1 MNRFMKYAAAAL
13 AAATA
18 VSTLGGCE
26 QLEQKTPEDTVAV
39 TFGDT
44 NIMLDEVTYMIRSM
58 EYTYESYFGSNI
70 CSNDMGDGSGMT
82 VGDYIKQMS
91 LSQLRQTLVLNE
103 YAEQNGIELSDA
115 QKAKV
120 DDAIEKLKE
129 EGEDYLNA
137 VGATDELIEKTY
149 TENAIANL
157 VYMDLVADVDTTVG
171 DDEFLRKKIAYVK
184 LTPSELTETT
194 AAEEGTTVT
203 ETESGSEEEASS
215 EAGSSEETS
224 EAGSEEASSENAS
237 DEAASSEV
245 ASDEADSTEEA
256 STEKETETST
266 EVATETETETESAS
280 DTEVVTEVATE
291 AESESESNTESD
303 TESDTEVSNGSE
315 ESTEAET
322 LSEEEQERQDA
333 MNDAAD
339 KILKEFEDGSDAA
352 DFISDYQNDSHFT
365 ATNSE
370 ISISEEGTA
379 VYNAAAWALST
390 DECTIYNSDDGSIYI
405 IRCLD
410 DNDEEA
416 RQSAIDSEI
425 ESRKTALF
433 EEKYSEIQ
441 DASSKFKVDQDVIDT
456 IRFTTPVYVA
466 PTEEDT
472 TEETTENASEE
483 ASSEDASSEEASS
496 ESESES
502 SSEEVT
508 EESAEKNTESESES
522 EKESTSEAETK

>member
-1 MNRFMKYAAAAL
+1 MNRIMKYAAAAL
-13 AAATA
+13 VAATA

-26 QLEQKTPEDTVAV
+26 QLEKKAPEDTVAV
-39 TFGDT
+39 SFGDT

-70 CSNDMGDGSGMT
+70 CGNDMGDGSGMT

-103 YAEQNGIELSDA
+103 YAKKNGIELSDD

-120 DDAIEKLKE
+120 DEAIEKLQTE
-129 EGEDYLNA
+129 SEDYLDA

-194 AAEEGTTVT
+194 AADEATTEVSSDEDSSEEASSIENTEAESESASKDVTTST
-203 ETESGSEEEASS
+203 EEASS
-215 EAGSSEETS
+215 EKAST
-224 EAGSEEASSENAS
+224 EAVSTEEASSENVS
-237 DEAASSEV
+237 KLSS
-245 ASDEADSTEEA
+245 EA
-256 STEKETETST
+256 STEDST
-266 EVATETETETESAS
+266 EV
-280 DTEVVTEVATE
+280 
-291 AESESESNTESD
+291 
-303 TESDTEVSNGSE
+303 
-315 ESTEAET
+315 ET

-339 KILKEFEDGSDAA
+339 KILKEFEEGNDAA

-370 ISISEEGTA
+370 ISISEDGTA

-390 DECTIYNSDDGSIYI
+390 DECTVYKSDDGSIYI

-433 EEKYSEIQ
+433 SEKYAEIQ
-441 DASSKFKVDQDVIDT
+441 EESSKFKVDEDVSDT

-466 PTEEDT
+466 PSE
-472 TEETTENASEE
+472 EETSESETNGEETSESETNGEETSESETGGEKTSENETSEEESVKAENSSESDESEEAVSE
-483 ASSEDASSEEASS
+483 ASSE
-496 ESESES
+496 
-502 SSEEVT
+502 
-508 EESAEKNTESESES
+508 EESK
-522 EKESTSEAETK
+522 

>member
-1 MNRFMKYAAAAL
+1 MNRIMKYAAAAL
-13 AAATA
+13 VAATA

-26 QLEQKTPEDTVAV
+26 QLEKKAPEDTVAV
-39 TFGDT
+39 SFGDT

-70 CSNDMGDGSGMT
+70 CGNDMGDGSGMT

-103 YAEQNGIELSDA
+103 YAKKNGIELSDD

-120 DDAIEKLKE
+120 DEAIEKLQTE
-129 EGEDYLNA
+129 SEDYLEA

-194 AAEEGTTVT
+194 AADEATTEVSSDEDSSEEASSIENTEAESESASKDVTTST
-203 ETESGSEEEASS
+203 EEASS
-215 EAGSSEETS
+215 EKAST
-224 EAGSEEASSENAS
+224 EAVSTEEASSENVS
-237 DEAASSEV
+237 ELSS
-245 ASDEADSTEEA
+245 EA
-256 STEKETETST
+256 STEDST
-266 EVATETETETESAS
+266 EV
-280 DTEVVTEVATE
+280 
-291 AESESESNTESD
+291 
-303 TESDTEVSNGSE
+303 
-315 ESTEAET
+315 ET

-339 KILKEFEDGSDAA
+339 KILKEFEEGNDAA

-370 ISISEEGTA
+370 ISISEDGTA
-379 VYNAAAWALST
+379 VYNAAAWALAT
-390 DECTIYNSDDGSIYI
+390 DECTVYRSDDGSIYI

-433 EEKYSEIQ
+433 SEKYAEIQ
-441 DASSKFKVDQDVIDT
+441 DDSSKFKVDEDVIDT

-466 PTEEDT
+466 PSE
-472 TEETTENASEE
+472 EETSESETGEEESTKEEKSSESDESEEAVSE
-483 ASSEDASSEEASS
+483 ASSE
-496 ESESES
+496 
-502 SSEEVT
+502 
-508 EESAEKNTESESES
+508 EESK
-522 EKESTSEAETK
+522 

>member
-1 MNRFMKYAAAAL
+1 MNRIMKYAAAAL

-26 QLEQKTPEDTVAV
+26 QLENKAPEDTVAV
-39 TFGDT
+39 SFGDT

-103 YAEQNGIELSDA
+103 YAKKNGIELSDD

-120 DDAIEKLKE
+120 DEAIEKLQTE
-129 EGEDYLNA
+129 SEDYLDA

-194 AAEEGTTVT
+194 AADEATTEV
-203 ETESGSEEEASS
+203 SS
-215 EAGSSEETS
+215 DEDS
-224 EAGSEEASSENAS
+224 SEEASSIEN
-237 DEAASSEV
+237 
-245 ASDEADSTEEA
+245 
-256 STEKETETST
+256 
-266 EVATETETETESAS
+266 
-280 DTEVVTEVATE
+280 TE
-291 AESESESNTESD
+291 AESESVSKDVTTSTEEAS
-303 TESDTEVSNGSE
+303 SE
-315 ESTEAET
+315 KASTEAVSTGEASSENVSKLSSEASTEDSTEVET

-339 KILKEFEDGSDAA
+339 KILKEFEEGNDAA

-370 ISISEEGTA
+370 ISISEDGTA
-379 VYNAAAWALST
+379 VYNAAAWALAT
-390 DECTIYNSDDGSIYI
+390 DECTVYRSDDGSIYI

-433 EEKYSEIQ
+433 SEKYAEIQ
-441 DASSKFKVDQDVIDT
+441 DDSSKFKVDEDVIDT

-466 PTEEDT
+466 PSE
-472 TEETTENASEE
+472 EETSESETSGEETSESETGEKESTKEEKSSESDESEEAVSE
-483 ASSEDASSEEASS
+483 ASSE
-496 ESESES
+496 
-502 SSEEVT
+502 
-508 EESAEKNTESESES
+508 EESK
-522 EKESTSEAETK
+522 

>member
-1 MNRFMKYAAAAL
+1 MNRIMKYAAAAL

-26 QLEQKTPEDTVAV
+26 QLEKKAPEDTVAV
-39 TFGDT
+39 SFGDT

-103 YAEQNGIELSDA
+103 YAKKNGIELSDD

-120 DDAIEKLKE
+120 DEAIEKLQTE
-129 EGEDYLNA
+129 AEDYLDA

-194 AAEEGTTVT
+194 AAAEATTEASSDEGSSEEASSVENT
-203 ETESGSEEEASS
+203 EIESISKDDETSTEEASS
-215 EAGSSEETS
+215 EKAST
-224 EAGSEEASSENAS
+224 EAVSTEAVSTEEASSEKAS
-237 DEAASSEV
+237 ELSSE
-245 ASDEADSTEEA
+245 SSTEDSTE
-256 STEKETETST
+256 S
-266 EVATETETETESAS
+266 
-280 DTEVVTEVATE
+280 
-291 AESESESNTESD
+291 
-303 TESDTEVSNGSE
+303 
-315 ESTEAET
+315 ET

-339 KILKEFEDGSDAA
+339 KILKEFEEGNDAA

-370 ISISEEGTA
+370 ISISEDGTA
-379 VYNAAAWALST
+379 VYNAAAWALAT
-390 DECTIYNSDDGSIYI
+390 DECTVYKSDDGSIYI
-405 IRCLD
+405 IRCID

-433 EEKYSEIQ
+433 SEKYAEIQ
-441 DASSKFKVDQDVIDT
+441 DESSKFKVDEDVIDT

-466 PTEEDT
+466 PSEEETSEGETGKEETSENETSEEESSKAEKSSESDETEE
-472 TEETTENASEE
+472 AVSE
-483 ASSEDASSEEASS
+483 ASSE
-496 ESESES
+496 
-502 SSEEVT
+502 
-508 EESAEKNTESESES
+508 EESK
-522 EKESTSEAETK
+522 

>member
-1 MNRFMKYAAAAL
+1 MNRIMKYAAAAL

-26 QLEQKTPEDTVAV
+26 QLEKKAPEDTVAV
-39 TFGDT
+39 SFGDT

-103 YAEQNGIELSDA
+103 YAKKNGSELSDD

-120 DDAIEKLKE
+120 DEAIEKLQTE
-129 EGEDYLNA
+129 AEDYLDA

-194 AAEEGTTVT
+194 AAAEATTEASSDEGSSEEASSVENT
-203 ETESGSEEEASS
+203 EIESISKDDETSTEEASS
-215 EAGSSEETS
+215 EKAST
-224 EAGSEEASSENAS
+224 EAVSTEAVSTEEASSEKAS
-237 DEAASSEV
+237 ELSSE
-245 ASDEADSTEEA
+245 SSTEDSTE
-256 STEKETETST
+256 S
-266 EVATETETETESAS
+266 
-280 DTEVVTEVATE
+280 
-291 AESESESNTESD
+291 
-303 TESDTEVSNGSE
+303 
-315 ESTEAET
+315 ET

-339 KILKEFEDGSDAA
+339 KILKEFEEGNDAA

-370 ISISEEGTA
+370 ISISEDGTA
-379 VYNAAAWALST
+379 VYNAAAWALAT
-390 DECTIYNSDDGSIYI
+390 DECTVYKSDDGSIYI
-405 IRCLD
+405 IRCID

-433 EEKYSEIQ
+433 SEKYAEIQ
-441 DASSKFKVDQDVIDT
+441 DESSKFKVDEDVIDT

-466 PTEEDT
+466 PSEEETSEGETGKEETSENETSEEESSKAEKSSESDETEE
-472 TEETTENASEE
+472 AVSE
-483 ASSEDASSEEASS
+483 ASSE
-496 ESESES
+496 
-502 SSEEVT
+502 
-508 EESAEKNTESESES
+508 EESK
-522 EKESTSEAETK
+522 

>member
-1 MNRFMKYAAAAL
+1 MNRIMKYAAAAL

-26 QLEQKTPEDTVAV
+26 QLENKAPEDTVAV
-39 TFGDT
+39 SFGDT

-58 EYTYESYFGSNI
+58 EYTYDSYFGSNI

-103 YAEQNGIELSDA
+103 YAKKNGIELSDD

-120 DDAIEKLKE
+120 DEAIEKLQTE
-129 EGEDYLNA
+129 AEDYLDA

-194 AAEEGTTVT
+194 AAAEATTEASSDEGSSEESSSVENT
-203 ETESGSEEEASS
+203 ETESISKDDETSTEEASS
-215 EAGSSEETS
+215 EKAST
-224 EAGSEEASSENAS
+224 EEASSEKTS
-237 DEAASSEV
+237 ELSS
-245 ASDEADSTEEA
+245 
-256 STEKETETST
+256 
-266 EVATETETETESAS
+266 
-280 DTEVVTEVATE
+280 
-291 AESESESNTESD
+291 ESD
-303 TESDTEVSNGSE
+303 TEASN
-315 ESTEAET
+315 ESET

-339 KILKEFEDGSDAA
+339 KILKEFEEGNDAA

-370 ISISEEGTA
+370 ISISEDGTA
-379 VYNAAAWALST
+379 VYNAAAWALAT
-390 DECTIYNSDDGSIYI
+390 DECTVYKSDDGSIYI
-405 IRCLD
+405 IRCID

-433 EEKYSEIQ
+433 SEKYAEIQ
-441 DASSKFKVDQDVIDT
+441 DESSKFKVDEDVIDT

-466 PTEEDT
+466 PSEEETSEGETGKEETSENETSEEESSKAEKSSESDETEE
-472 TEETTENASEE
+472 AVSE
-483 ASSEDASSEEASS
+483 ASSE
-496 ESESES
+496 
-502 SSEEVT
+502 
-508 EESAEKNTESESES
+508 EESK
-522 EKESTSEAETK
+522 

>member
-1 MNRFMKYAAAAL
+1 MNRIMKYAAAAL

-26 QLEQKTPEDTVAV
+26 QLEKKAPEDTVAV
-39 TFGDT
+39 SFGDT

-70 CSNDMGDGSGMT
+70 CGNDMGDGSGMT

-103 YAEQNGIELSDA
+103 YAKKNGIELSDD

-120 DDAIEKLKE
+120 DEAIEKLQTE
-129 EGEDYLNA
+129 SEDYLDA

-194 AAEEGTTVT
+194 AADEATTEVSSDEDSSEEASSIENTEAESESASKDVTTST
-203 ETESGSEEEASS
+203 EEASS
-215 EAGSSEETS
+215 EKAST
-224 EAGSEEASSENAS
+224 EAVSTEEASSENVS
-237 DEAASSEV
+237 ELSS
-245 ASDEADSTEEA
+245 EA
-256 STEKETETST
+256 STEDST
-266 EVATETETETESAS
+266 EV
-280 DTEVVTEVATE
+280 
-291 AESESESNTESD
+291 
-303 TESDTEVSNGSE
+303 
-315 ESTEAET
+315 ET

-339 KILKEFEDGSDAA
+339 KILKEFEEGNDAA

-370 ISISEEGTA
+370 ISISEDGTA

-390 DECTIYNSDDGSIYI
+390 DECTVYKSDDGSIYI

-433 EEKYSEIQ
+433 SEKYAEIQ
-441 DASSKFKVDQDVIDT
+441 EESSKFKVDEDVIDT

-466 PTEEDT
+466 PSE
-472 TEETTENASEE
+472 EETSESQTSGEETSESETGEEESTKEEKSSESDESEEAVSE
-483 ASSEDASSEEASS
+483 ASSE
-496 ESESES
+496 
-502 SSEEVT
+502 
-508 EESAEKNTESESES
+508 EESK
-522 EKESTSEAETK
+522 

>member
-1 MNRFMKYAAAAL
+1 MNRIMKYAAAAL

-26 QLEQKTPEDTVAV
+26 QLENKAPEDTVAV
-39 TFGDT
+39 SFGDT

-103 YAEQNGIELSDA
+103 YAKKNGIELSDD

-120 DDAIEKLKE
+120 DEAIEKLQTE
-129 EGEDYLNA
+129 AEDYLDA

-194 AAEEGTTVT
+194 AAAEATTEASSDEGSSEESSSVENT
-203 ETESGSEEEASS
+203 ETESISKDDETSTEEASS
-215 EAGSSEETS
+215 EKAST
-224 EAGSEEASSENAS
+224 EEASSEKTS
-237 DEAASSEV
+237 ELSS
-245 ASDEADSTEEA
+245 
-256 STEKETETST
+256 
-266 EVATETETETESAS
+266 
-280 DTEVVTEVATE
+280 
-291 AESESESNTESD
+291 ESD
-303 TESDTEVSNGSE
+303 TEASN
-315 ESTEAET
+315 ESET

-333 MNDAAD
+333 MSDAAD
-339 KILKEFEDGSDAA
+339 KILKEFEEGNDAA

-370 ISISEEGTA
+370 ISISEDGTA
-379 VYNAAAWALST
+379 VYNAAAWALAT
-390 DECTIYNSDDGSIYI
+390 DECTVYKSDDGSIYI
-405 IRCLD
+405 IRCID

-433 EEKYSEIQ
+433 SEKYAEIQ
-441 DASSKFKVDQDVIDT
+441 DESSKFKVDEDVIDT

-466 PTEEDT
+466 PSE
-472 TEETTENASEE
+472 EETSEGETSGEETSENETSEEESSKAEKSSESEESEEAVSE
-483 ASSEDASSEEASS
+483 ASSE
-496 ESESES
+496 
-502 SSEEVT
+502 
-508 EESAEKNTESESES
+508 EESK
-522 EKESTSEAETK
+522 

>member
-1 MNRFMKYAAAAL
+1 MNRIMKYAAAAL

-26 QLEQKTPEDTVAV
+26 QLEKKAPEDTVAV
-39 TFGDT
+39 SFGDT

-70 CSNDMGDGSGMT
+70 CGNDMGDGSGMT

-103 YAEQNGIELSDA
+103 YAKKNGIELSDD

-120 DDAIEKLKE
+120 DEAIEKLQTE
-129 EGEDYLNA
+129 SEDYLDA

-194 AAEEGTTVT
+194 AANEATTEVSSDEDSSEEASSIENTEAESESASKDVTTST
-203 ETESGSEEEASS
+203 EEASS
-215 EAGSSEETS
+215 EKAST
-224 EAGSEEASSENAS
+224 EAVSTEEASSENVS
-237 DEAASSEV
+237 ELSS
-245 ASDEADSTEEA
+245 EA
-256 STEKETETST
+256 STEDST
-266 EVATETETETESAS
+266 EV
-280 DTEVVTEVATE
+280 
-291 AESESESNTESD
+291 
-303 TESDTEVSNGSE
+303 
-315 ESTEAET
+315 ET

-339 KILKEFEDGSDAA
+339 KILKEFEEGNDAA

-370 ISISEEGTA
+370 ISISEDGTA

-390 DECTIYNSDDGSIYI
+390 DECTVYRSDDGSIYI

-433 EEKYSEIQ
+433 SEKYAEIQ
-441 DASSKFKVDQDVIDT
+441 EESSKFKVDEDVIDT

-466 PTEEDT
+466 PSE
-472 TEETTENASEE
+472 EETSESETNGEETSESETGGEKTSENETSEEESVKAENSSESDESEEAVSE
-483 ASSEDASSEEASS
+483 ASSE
-496 ESESES
+496 
-502 SSEEVT
+502 
-508 EESAEKNTESESES
+508 EESK
-522 EKESTSEAETK
+522 

>member
-1 MNRFMKYAAAAL
+1 MNRIMKYAAAAL

-26 QLEQKTPEDTVAV
+26 QLEKKAPEDTVAV
-39 TFGDT
+39 SFGDT

-70 CSNDMGDGSGMT
+70 CGNDMGDGSGMT

-103 YAEQNGIELSDA
+103 YAKKNGIELSDD

-120 DDAIEKLKE
+120 DEAIEKLQTE
-129 EGEDYLNA
+129 SEDYLEA

-194 AAEEGTTVT
+194 AADEATTEVSSD
-203 ETESGSEEEASS
+203 EDSSEEASS
-215 EAGSSEETS
+215 IENTEAESESASKDVTTS
-224 EAGSEEASSENAS
+224 TEEASSENAS
-237 DEAASSEV
+237 TDAAST
-245 ASDEADSTEEA
+245 EAVSTEEA
-256 STEKETETST
+256 SSENVSELSSEASTEDST
-266 EVATETETETESAS
+266 EV
-280 DTEVVTEVATE
+280 
-291 AESESESNTESD
+291 
-303 TESDTEVSNGSE
+303 
-315 ESTEAET
+315 ET

-339 KILKEFEDGSDAA
+339 KILKAFEEGNDAA

-370 ISISEEGTA
+370 ISISEDGTA
-379 VYNAAAWALST
+379 VYNAAAWALAT
-390 DECTIYNSDDGSIYI
+390 DECTVYRSDDGSIYI

-433 EEKYSEIQ
+433 SEKYAEIQ
-441 DASSKFKVDQDVIDT
+441 NDSSKFKVDEDVIDT

-466 PTEEDT
+466 PSE
-472 TEETTENASEE
+472 EETSESETSGEETSESETGEEESTKEEKSSESDESEEAVSE
-483 ASSEDASSEEASS
+483 ASSE
-496 ESESES
+496 
-502 SSEEVT
+502 
-508 EESAEKNTESESES
+508 EESK
-522 EKESTSEAETK
+522 

>member
-1 MNRFMKYAAAAL
+1 MNRIMKYAAAAL

-26 QLEQKTPEDTVAV
+26 QLEKKAPEDTVAV
-39 TFGDT
+39 SFGDT
-44 NIMLDEVTYMIRSM
+44 NIMLDEITYMIRSM

-70 CSNDMGDGSGMT
+70 CGNDMGDGSGMT

-103 YAEQNGIELSDA
+103 YAKKNGIELSDD

-120 DDAIEKLKE
+120 DEAIEKLQTE
-129 EGEDYLNA
+129 SEDYLEA

-194 AAEEGTTVT
+194 AADEATTEVSSDEDSSEEASSIENTEAESESASKDVTTST
-203 ETESGSEEEASS
+203 EEASS
-215 EAGSSEETS
+215 EKAST
-224 EAGSEEASSENAS
+224 EAVSTEEASSENVS
-237 DEAASSEV
+237 ELSS
-245 ASDEADSTEEA
+245 EA
-256 STEKETETST
+256 STEDST
-266 EVATETETETESAS
+266 EV
-280 DTEVVTEVATE
+280 
-291 AESESESNTESD
+291 
-303 TESDTEVSNGSE
+303 
-315 ESTEAET
+315 ET

-339 KILKEFEDGSDAA
+339 KILKEFEEGNDAA

-370 ISISEEGTA
+370 ISISEDGTA
-379 VYNAAAWALST
+379 VYNAAAWALAT
-390 DECTIYNSDDGSIYI
+390 DECTVYRSDDGSIYI

-433 EEKYSEIQ
+433 SEKYAEIQ
-441 DASSKFKVDQDVIDT
+441 DDSSKFKVDEDVIDT

-466 PTEEDT
+466 PSE
-472 TEETTENASEE
+472 EET
-483 ASSEDASSEEASS
+483 S
-496 ESESES
+496 ESETSG
-502 SSEEVT
+502 EET
-508 EESAEKNTESESES
+508 SESETG
-522 EKESTSEAETK
+522 EKESTKEEKSSESDESKEVVSEVSSEEESK

>member
-1 MNRFMKYAAAAL
+1 MNRIMKYAAAAL

-26 QLEQKTPEDTVAV
+26 QLEKKAPEDTVAV
-39 TFGDT
+39 SFGDT

-70 CSNDMGDGSGMT
+70 CGNDMGDGSGMT

-103 YAEQNGIELSDA
+103 YAKKNGIELSDD

-120 DDAIEKLKE
+120 DEAIEKLQTE
-129 EGEDYLNA
+129 SEDYLEA

-194 AAEEGTTVT
+194 AADEATTEVSSD
-203 ETESGSEEEASS
+203 EDSSEEASS
-215 EAGSSEETS
+215 IENTEAESESASKDVTTS
-224 EAGSEEASSENAS
+224 TEEASSENAS
-237 DEAASSEV
+237 TDAA
-245 ASDEADSTEEA
+245 STEEA
-256 STEKETETST
+256 SSENVSELSSEASTEDST
-266 EVATETETETESAS
+266 EV
-280 DTEVVTEVATE
+280 
-291 AESESESNTESD
+291 
-303 TESDTEVSNGSE
+303 
-315 ESTEAET
+315 ET

-339 KILKEFEDGSDAA
+339 KILKEFEEGNDAA

-370 ISISEEGTA
+370 ISISEDGTA
-379 VYNAAAWALST
+379 VYNAAAWALAT
-390 DECTIYNSDDGSIYI
+390 DECTVYRSDDGSIYI

-433 EEKYSEIQ
+433 SEKYAEIQ
-441 DASSKFKVDQDVIDT
+441 DDFSKFKVDEDVIDT

-466 PTEEDT
+466 PSE
-472 TEETTENASEE
+472 EETSESETSGEETSESETGEEESTKEEKSSESDESEEAVSE
-483 ASSEDASSEEASS
+483 ASSE
-496 ESESES
+496 
-502 SSEEVT
+502 
-508 EESAEKNTESESES
+508 EESK
-522 EKESTSEAETK
+522 

>member
-1 MNRFMKYAAAAL
+1 MNRIMKYAAAAL

-26 QLEQKTPEDTVAV
+26 QLENKAPEDTVAV
-39 TFGDT
+39 SFGDT

-70 CSNDMGDGSGMT
+70 CGNDMGDGSGMT

-103 YAEQNGIELSDA
+103 YAKKNGIELSDD

-120 DDAIEKLKE
+120 DEAIEKLQTE
-129 EGEDYLNA
+129 AEDYLDA

-194 AAEEGTTVT
+194 AAAEATTEASSDEGSSEESSSVENT
-203 ETESGSEEEASS
+203 ETESISKDDETSTEEASS
-215 EAGSSEETS
+215 EKAST
-224 EAGSEEASSENAS
+224 EEASSEKTS
-237 DEAASSEV
+237 ELSS
-245 ASDEADSTEEA
+245 
-256 STEKETETST
+256 
-266 EVATETETETESAS
+266 
-280 DTEVVTEVATE
+280 
-291 AESESESNTESD
+291 ESD
-303 TESDTEVSNGSE
+303 TEASN
-315 ESTEAET
+315 ESET

-339 KILKEFEDGSDAA
+339 KILKEFEEGNDAA

-370 ISISEEGTA
+370 ISISEDGTA
-379 VYNAAAWALST
+379 VYNAAAWALAT
-390 DECTIYNSDDGSIYI
+390 DECTVYRSDDGSIYI

-433 EEKYSEIQ
+433 SEKYAEIQ
-441 DASSKFKVDQDVIDT
+441 DESSKFKVDEDVIDT

-466 PTEEDT
+466 PSE
-472 TEETTENASEE
+472 EETSESETSGEETSESETGEEESTKEEKSSESDESEEAVSE
-483 ASSEDASSEEASS
+483 ASSE
-496 ESESES
+496 
-502 SSEEVT
+502 
-508 EESAEKNTESESES
+508 EESK
-522 EKESTSEAETK
+522 

>member
-1 MNRFMKYAAAAL
+1 MNRIMKYAAAAL

-26 QLEQKTPEDTVAV
+26 QLEKKAPEDTVAV
-39 TFGDT
+39 SFGDT
-44 NIMLDEVTYMIRSM
+44 NIMLDEVNYMIRSM

-70 CSNDMGDGSGMT
+70 CGNDMGDGSGMT

-103 YAEQNGIELSDA
+103 YAKKNGIELSDD

-120 DDAIEKLKE
+120 DEAIEKLQTE
-129 EGEDYLNA
+129 SEDYLEA

-194 AAEEGTTVT
+194 AADEATTEVSSD
-203 ETESGSEEEASS
+203 EDSSEEASS
-215 EAGSSEETS
+215 IENTEAESESASKDVTTS
-224 EAGSEEASSENAS
+224 TEEASSENAS
-237 DEAASSEV
+237 TDAAST
-245 ASDEADSTEEA
+245 EAVSTEEA
-256 STEKETETST
+256 SSENVSKLSSEASTEDST
-266 EVATETETETESAS
+266 EV
-280 DTEVVTEVATE
+280 
-291 AESESESNTESD
+291 
-303 TESDTEVSNGSE
+303 
-315 ESTEAET
+315 ET

-339 KILKEFEDGSDAA
+339 KILKEFEEGNDAA

-370 ISISEEGTA
+370 ISISEDGTA
-379 VYNAAAWALST
+379 VYNAAAWALAT
-390 DECTIYNSDDGSIYI
+390 DECTVYRSDDGSIYI

-433 EEKYSEIQ
+433 SEKYAEIQ
-441 DASSKFKVDQDVIDT
+441 DDSSKFKVDEDVIDT

-466 PTEEDT
+466 PSE
-472 TEETTENASEE
+472 EETSESETSGEETSESETGEEESTKEEKSSESDESEEAVSE
-483 ASSEDASSEEASS
+483 ASSE
-496 ESESES
+496 
-502 SSEEVT
+502 
-508 EESAEKNTESESES
+508 EESK
-522 EKESTSEAETK
+522 

>member
-1 MNRFMKYAAAAL
+1 MNRIMKYAAAAL

-26 QLEQKTPEDTVAV
+26 QLEKKAPEDTVAV
-39 TFGDT
+39 SFGDT

-103 YAEQNGIELSDA
+103 YAKKNGIELSDD

-120 DDAIEKLKE
+120 DEAIEKLQTE
-129 EGEDYLNA
+129 AEDYLDA

-194 AAEEGTTVT
+194 AAAEATTEASSDEGSSEESSSVENT
-203 ETESGSEEEASS
+203 ETESISKDDETSTEEASS
-215 EAGSSEETS
+215 EKAST
-224 EAGSEEASSENAS
+224 EEASSEKTS
-237 DEAASSEV
+237 ELSSE
-245 ASDEADSTEEA
+245 SDTEA
-256 STEKETETST
+256 STES
-266 EVATETETETESAS
+266 
-280 DTEVVTEVATE
+280 
-291 AESESESNTESD
+291 
-303 TESDTEVSNGSE
+303 
-315 ESTEAET
+315 ET

-339 KILKEFEDGSDAA
+339 KILKEFEEGNDAA

-370 ISISEEGTA
+370 ISISEDGTA
-379 VYNAAAWALST
+379 VYNAAAWALAT
-390 DECTIYNSDDGSIYI
+390 DECTVYKSDDGSIYI
-405 IRCLD
+405 IRCID

-416 RQSAIDSEI
+416 RQSAINSEI

-433 EEKYSEIQ
+433 SEKYAEIQ
-441 DASSKFKVDQDVIDT
+441 DESSKFKVDEDVIDT

-466 PTEEDT
+466 PSEEESSEGET
-472 TEETTENASEE
+472 SGEETSENETSEEESSKAENSSESDESEEAVSE
-483 ASSEDASSEEASS
+483 ASSE
-496 ESESES
+496 
-502 SSEEVT
+502 
-508 EESAEKNTESESES
+508 EESK
-522 EKESTSEAETK
+522 

>member
-1 MNRFMKYAAAAL
+1 MNRIMKYAAAAF

-26 QLEQKTPEDTVAV
+26 QLEKKAPEDTVAV
-39 TFGDT
+39 SFGDT

-70 CSNDMGDGSGMT
+70 CGNDMGDGSGMT

-103 YAEQNGIELSDA
+103 YAKKNGIELSDD

-120 DDAIEKLKE
+120 DDAIEKLQTE
-129 EGEDYLNA
+129 SEDYLDA

-194 AAEEGTTVT
+194 AAAEATTEASSDEGSSEESSSVENT
-203 ETESGSEEEASS
+203 ETESISKDDETSTEEASS
-215 EAGSSEETS
+215 EKAST
-224 EAGSEEASSENAS
+224 EEASSEKTS
-237 DEAASSEV
+237 EFSSE
-245 ASDEADSTEEA
+245 SDTEA
-256 STEKETETST
+256 STES
-266 EVATETETETESAS
+266 
-280 DTEVVTEVATE
+280 
-291 AESESESNTESD
+291 
-303 TESDTEVSNGSE
+303 
-315 ESTEAET
+315 ET

-339 KILKEFEDGSDAA
+339 KILKEFEEGNDAA

-370 ISISEEGTA
+370 ISISEDGTA
-379 VYNAAAWALST
+379 VYNAAAWALAT
-390 DECTIYNSDDGSIYI
+390 DECTVYRSDDGSIYI

-433 EEKYSEIQ
+433 SEKYAEIQ
-441 DASSKFKVDQDVIDT
+441 DDSSKFKVDEDVIDT

-466 PTEEDT
+466 PSE
-472 TEETTENASEE
+472 EETSESETNGEETSESETGGEKTSENETSEEESVKAENSSESDESEEAVSE
-483 ASSEDASSEEASS
+483 ASSE
-496 ESESES
+496 
-502 SSEEVT
+502 
-508 EESAEKNTESESES
+508 EESK
-522 EKESTSEAETK
+522 

>member
-1 MNRFMKYAAAAL
+1 MNRIMKYAAAAL
-13 AAATA
+13 VAATA

-26 QLEQKTPEDTVAV
+26 QLEKKAPEDTVAV
-39 TFGDT
+39 SFGDT

-70 CSNDMGDGSGMT
+70 CGNDMGDGSGMT

-103 YAEQNGIELSDA
+103 YAKKNGIELSDD

-120 DDAIEKLKE
+120 DEAIEKLQTE
-129 EGEDYLNA
+129 SEDYLEA

-194 AAEEGTTVT
+194 AADEATTEVSSDEDSSEEASSIENTEAESESASKDVTTST
-203 ETESGSEEEASS
+203 EEASS
-215 EAGSSEETS
+215 EKAST
-224 EAGSEEASSENAS
+224 EAVSTEEASSENVS
-237 DEAASSEV
+237 KLSS
-245 ASDEADSTEEA
+245 EA
-256 STEKETETST
+256 STE
-266 EVATETETETESAS
+266 
-280 DTEVVTEVATE
+280 D
-291 AESESESNTESD
+291 
-303 TESDTEVSNGSE
+303 
-315 ESTEAET
+315 STEAET

-339 KILKEFEDGSDAA
+339 KILKEFEEGNDAA

-370 ISISEEGTA
+370 ISISEDGTA
-379 VYNAAAWALST
+379 VYNAAAWALAT
-390 DECTIYNSDDGSIYI
+390 DECTVYRSDDGSIYI

-433 EEKYSEIQ
+433 SEKYAEIQ
-441 DASSKFKVDQDVIDT
+441 DDSSKFKVDEDVIDT

-466 PTEEDT
+466 PSE
-472 TEETTENASEE
+472 EETSESETSGEETSESETGEKESTKEEKSSESDESKEVVSE
-483 ASSEDASSEEASS
+483 ASSE
-496 ESESES
+496 
-502 SSEEVT
+502 
-508 EESAEKNTESESES
+508 EESK
-522 EKESTSEAETK
+522 

>member
-1 MNRFMKYAAAAL
+1 MNRIMKYAAAAL

-26 QLEQKTPEDTVAV
+26 QLEKKAPENTVAV
-39 TFGDT
+39 SFGDT

-70 CSNDMGDGSGMT
+70 CGNDMGDGSGMT

-103 YAEQNGIELSDA
+103 YAKKNGIELSDD

-120 DDAIEKLKE
+120 DEAIEKLQTE
-129 EGEDYLNA
+129 SEDYLEA

-194 AAEEGTTVT
+194 AADEATTEV
-203 ETESGSEEEASS
+203 SS
-215 EAGSSEETS
+215 DEDS
-224 EAGSEEASSENAS
+224 SEEASSIEN
-237 DEAASSEV
+237 
-245 ASDEADSTEEA
+245 
-256 STEKETETST
+256 
-266 EVATETETETESAS
+266 
-280 DTEVVTEVATE
+280 TE
-291 AESESESNTESD
+291 AESESVSKDVTTSTEEAS
-303 TESDTEVSNGSE
+303 SE
-315 ESTEAET
+315 KASTEAVSTGEASSENVSKLSSEASTEDSTEVET

-339 KILKEFEDGSDAA
+339 KILKEFEEGNDAA

-370 ISISEEGTA
+370 ISISEDGTA
-379 VYNAAAWALST
+379 VYNAAAWALAT
-390 DECTIYNSDDGSIYI
+390 DECTVYRSDDGSIYI

-433 EEKYSEIQ
+433 SEKYAEIQ
-441 DASSKFKVDQDVIDT
+441 DDSSKFKVDEDVIDT

-466 PTEEDT
+466 PSE
-472 TEETTENASEE
+472 EETSESETSGEETSESETGEKESTKEEKSSESDESEEAVSE
-483 ASSEDASSEEASS
+483 ASSE
-496 ESESES
+496 
-502 SSEEVT
+502 
-508 EESAEKNTESESES
+508 EESK
-522 EKESTSEAETK
+522 

>member
-1 MNRFMKYAAAAL
+1 MNRIMKYAAAAL

-26 QLEQKTPEDTVAV
+26 QLEKKAPEDTVAV
-39 TFGDT
+39 SFGDT

-70 CSNDMGDGSGMT
+70 CGNDMGDGSGMT

-103 YAEQNGIELSDA
+103 YAKKNGIELSDD

-120 DDAIEKLKE
+120 DEAIEKLQTE
-129 EGEDYLNA
+129 SEDYLDA

-194 AAEEGTTVT
+194 AADEATTEVSSDEDSSEEASSIENTEAESESASKDVTTST
-203 ETESGSEEEASS
+203 EEASS
-215 EAGSSEETS
+215 EKAST
-224 EAGSEEASSENAS
+224 EAVSTEEASSENVS
-237 DEAASSEV
+237 ELSS
-245 ASDEADSTEEA
+245 EA
-256 STEKETETST
+256 STEDST
-266 EVATETETETESAS
+266 EV
-280 DTEVVTEVATE
+280 
-291 AESESESNTESD
+291 
-303 TESDTEVSNGSE
+303 
-315 ESTEAET
+315 ET

-339 KILKEFEDGSDAA
+339 KILKEFEEGNDAA

-370 ISISEEGTA
+370 ISISEDGTA

-390 DECTIYNSDDGSIYI
+390 DECTVYKSDDGSIYI

-433 EEKYSEIQ
+433 SEKYAEIQ
-441 DASSKFKVDQDVIDT
+441 DDSSKFKVDEDVIDT

-466 PTEEDT
+466 PSE
-472 TEETTENASEE
+472 EETSESETGEEESTKEEKSSESDESEEAVSE
-483 ASSEDASSEEASS
+483 ASSE
-496 ESESES
+496 
-502 SSEEVT
+502 
-508 EESAEKNTESESES
+508 EESK
-522 EKESTSEAETK
+522 

>member
-1 MNRFMKYAAAAL
+1 MNRIMKYAAAAL
-13 AAATA
+13 VAATA

-26 QLEQKTPEDTVAV
+26 QLEKKAPEDTVAV
-39 TFGDT
+39 SFGDT

-70 CSNDMGDGSGMT
+70 CGNDMGDGSGMT

-103 YAEQNGIELSDA
+103 YAKKNGIELSDD

-120 DDAIEKLKE
+120 DEAIEKLQTE
-129 EGEDYLNA
+129 SEDYLDA

-194 AAEEGTTVT
+194 AAEEATTEVSSDEDSSEEASSIENTEAESESASKDVT
-203 ETESGSEEEASS
+203 TSTEEASS
-215 EAGSSEETS
+215 EKAST
-224 EAGSEEASSENAS
+224 EAVSTEEASSENVS
-237 DEAASSEV
+237 KLSS
-245 ASDEADSTEEA
+245 EA
-256 STEKETETST
+256 STEDST
-266 EVATETETETESAS
+266 EV
-280 DTEVVTEVATE
+280 
-291 AESESESNTESD
+291 
-303 TESDTEVSNGSE
+303 
-315 ESTEAET
+315 ET

-339 KILKEFEDGSDAA
+339 KILKEFEEGNDAA

-370 ISISEEGTA
+370 ISISEDGTA
-379 VYNAAAWALST
+379 VYNAAAWALAT
-390 DECTIYNSDDGSIYI
+390 DECTVYRSDDGSIYI

-433 EEKYSEIQ
+433 SEKYAEIQ
-441 DASSKFKVDQDVIDT
+441 EESSKFKVDEDVIDT

-466 PTEEDT
+466 PSE
-472 TEETTENASEE
+472 EETSESETNGEETSESETGGEKTSENETSEEESVKAENSSESDESEEAVSE
-483 ASSEDASSEEASS
+483 ASSE
-496 ESESES
+496 
-502 SSEEVT
+502 
-508 EESAEKNTESESES
+508 EESK
-522 EKESTSEAETK
+522 

>member
-1 MNRFMKYAAAAL
+1 MNRIMKYAAAAL

-26 QLEQKTPEDTVAV
+26 QLEKKAPEDTVAV
-39 TFGDT
+39 SFGDT

-70 CSNDMGDGSGMT
+70 CGNDMGDGSGMT

-103 YAEQNGIELSDA
+103 YAKKNGIELSDD

-120 DDAIEKLKE
+120 DEAIEKLQTE
-129 EGEDYLNA
+129 AEDYLDA

-194 AAEEGTTVT
+194 AANEATTEVSSD
-203 ETESGSEEEASS
+203 EDSSEEASS
-215 EAGSSEETS
+215 IENTEAESESASKDVTTS
-224 EAGSEEASSENAS
+224 TEEASSENAS
-237 DEAASSEV
+237 TDAAST
-245 ASDEADSTEEA
+245 EAVSTEEA
-256 STEKETETST
+256 SSENVSELSSEASTEDST
-266 EVATETETETESAS
+266 EV
-280 DTEVVTEVATE
+280 
-291 AESESESNTESD
+291 
-303 TESDTEVSNGSE
+303 
-315 ESTEAET
+315 ET

-339 KILKEFEDGSDAA
+339 KILKEFEEGNDAA

-370 ISISEEGTA
+370 ISISEDGTA
-379 VYNAAAWALST
+379 VYNAAAWALAT
-390 DECTIYNSDDGSIYI
+390 DECTVYRSDDGSIYI

-433 EEKYSEIQ
+433 SEKYAEIQ
-441 DASSKFKVDQDVIDT
+441 DDSSKFKVDEDVIDT

-466 PTEEDT
+466 PSE
-472 TEETTENASEE
+472 EETSESETSGEETSESETGEEESTKEEKSSESDESEEAVSE
-483 ASSEDASSEEASS
+483 ASSE
-496 ESESES
+496 
-502 SSEEVT
+502 
-508 EESAEKNTESESES
+508 EESK
-522 EKESTSEAETK
+522 

>member
-1 MNRFMKYAAAAL
+1 MNRIMKYAAAAL
-13 AAATA
+13 VAATA

-26 QLEQKTPEDTVAV
+26 QLEKKAPEDTVAV
-39 TFGDT
+39 SFGDT

-70 CSNDMGDGSGMT
+70 CGNDMGDGSGMT

-103 YAEQNGIELSDA
+103 YAKKNGIELSDD

-120 DDAIEKLKE
+120 DEAIEKLQTE
-129 EGEDYLNA
+129 SEDYLDA

-194 AAEEGTTVT
+194 AADEATTEVSSDEDSSEEASSIENTEAESESASKDVTTST
-203 ETESGSEEEASS
+203 EEASS
-215 EAGSSEETS
+215 EKAST
-224 EAGSEEASSENAS
+224 EAVSTEEASSENVS
-237 DEAASSEV
+237 ELSS
-245 ASDEADSTEEA
+245 EA
-256 STEKETETST
+256 STEDST
-266 EVATETETETESAS
+266 EV
-280 DTEVVTEVATE
+280 
-291 AESESESNTESD
+291 
-303 TESDTEVSNGSE
+303 
-315 ESTEAET
+315 ET

-339 KILKEFEDGSDAA
+339 KILKEFEEGNDAA

-370 ISISEEGTA
+370 ISISEDGTA

-390 DECTIYNSDDGSIYI
+390 DECTVYKSDDGIIYI

-433 EEKYSEIQ
+433 SEKYAEIQ
-441 DASSKFKVDQDVIDT
+441 EESSKFKVDEDVIDT

-466 PTEEDT
+466 PSE
-472 TEETTENASEE
+472 EETSESETNGEETSESETNGEETSESETGGEKTSENETSEEESVKAENSSESDESEEAVSE
-483 ASSEDASSEEASS
+483 ASSE
-496 ESESES
+496 
-502 SSEEVT
+502 
-508 EESAEKNTESESES
+508 EESK
-522 EKESTSEAETK
+522 

>member
-1 MNRFMKYAAAAL
+1 MNRIMKYAAAAL

-26 QLEQKTPEDTVAV
+26 QLEKKAPEDTVAV
-39 TFGDT
+39 SFGDT

-70 CSNDMGDGSGMT
+70 CGNDMGDGSGMT

-103 YAEQNGIELSDA
+103 YAKKNGIELSDD

-120 DDAIEKLKE
+120 DEAIEKLQTE
-129 EGEDYLNA
+129 SEDYLEA

-194 AAEEGTTVT
+194 AADEATTEVSSD
-203 ETESGSEEEASS
+203 EDSSEEASS
-215 EAGSSEETS
+215 IENTEAESESASKDVTTS
-224 EAGSEEASSENAS
+224 TEEASSENAS
-237 DEAASSEV
+237 TDAAST
-245 ASDEADSTEEA
+245 EAVSTEEA
-256 STEKETETST
+256 SSENVSELSSEASTEDST
-266 EVATETETETESAS
+266 EV
-280 DTEVVTEVATE
+280 
-291 AESESESNTESD
+291 
-303 TESDTEVSNGSE
+303 
-315 ESTEAET
+315 ET

-339 KILKEFEDGSDAA
+339 KILKEFEEGNDAA

-370 ISISEEGTA
+370 ISISEDGTA
-379 VYNAAAWALST
+379 VYNAAAWALAT
-390 DECTIYNSDDGSIYI
+390 DECTVYRSDDGSIYI

-433 EEKYSEIQ
+433 SEKYAEIQ
-441 DASSKFKVDQDVIDT
+441 DDSSKFKVDEDVIDT

-466 PTEEDT
+466 PSE
-472 TEETTENASEE
+472 EETSESETSGEETSESETGEEESTKEEKSSESDESEE
-483 ASSEDASSEEASS
+483 AVSEASSEEAS
-496 ESESES
+496 
-502 SSEEVT
+502 
-508 EESAEKNTESESES
+508 K
-522 EKESTSEAETK
+522 

>member
-1 MNRFMKYAAAAL
+1 MNRIMKYAAAAL

-26 QLEQKTPEDTVAV
+26 QLEKKAPEDTVAV
-39 TFGDT
+39 SFGDT

-103 YAEQNGIELSDA
+103 YAKKNGIELSDD

-120 DDAIEKLKE
+120 DEAIEKLQTE
-129 EGEDYLNA
+129 AEDYLDA

-194 AAEEGTTVT
+194 AAAEATTEASSDEGSSEESSSVENT
-203 ETESGSEEEASS
+203 ETESISKDDETSTEEASS
-215 EAGSSEETS
+215 EKAST
-224 EAGSEEASSENAS
+224 EEASSENVS
-237 DEAASSEV
+237 ELSS
-245 ASDEADSTEEA
+245 EA
-256 STEKETETST
+256 STE
-266 EVATETETETESAS
+266 
-280 DTEVVTEVATE
+280 D
-291 AESESESNTESD
+291 
-303 TESDTEVSNGSE
+303 
-315 ESTEAET
+315 STEAET

-339 KILKEFEDGSDAA
+339 KILKEFEEGNDAA

-370 ISISEEGTA
+370 ISISEDGTA
-379 VYNAAAWALST
+379 VYNAAAWALAT
-390 DECTIYNSDDGSIYI
+390 DECTVYRSDDGSIYI

-433 EEKYSEIQ
+433 SEKYAEIQ
-441 DASSKFKVDQDVIDT
+441 DDSSKFKVDEDVIDT

-466 PTEEDT
+466 PSE
-472 TEETTENASEE
+472 EETSESETSGEETSESETGEKESTKEEKSSESDESKEVVSE
-483 ASSEDASSEEASS
+483 ASSE
-496 ESESES
+496 
-502 SSEEVT
+502 
-508 EESAEKNTESESES
+508 EESK
-522 EKESTSEAETK
+522 

>member
-1 MNRFMKYAAAAL
+1 MNRIMKYAAAAL

-26 QLEQKTPEDTVAV
+26 QLEKKAPEDTVAV
-39 TFGDT
+39 SFGDT
-44 NIMLDEVTYMIRSM
+44 NIMLDEITYMIRSM

-70 CSNDMGDGSGMT
+70 CGNDMGDGSGMT

-103 YAEQNGIELSDA
+103 YAKKNGIELSDD

-120 DDAIEKLKE
+120 DEAIEKLQTE
-129 EGEDYLNA
+129 SEDYLEA

-194 AAEEGTTVT
+194 AANEATTEVSSDEDSSEEASSIENTEVESESVSKDVTTST
-203 ETESGSEEEASS
+203 EEASS
-215 EAGSSEETS
+215 EKAST
-224 EAGSEEASSENAS
+224 EEASSENVS
-237 DEAASSEV
+237 ELSS
-245 ASDEADSTEEA
+245 EA
-256 STEKETETST
+256 STE
-266 EVATETETETESAS
+266 
-280 DTEVVTEVATE
+280 D
-291 AESESESNTESD
+291 
-303 TESDTEVSNGSE
+303 
-315 ESTEAET
+315 STEAET

-339 KILKEFEDGSDAA
+339 KILKEFEEGNDAA

-370 ISISEEGTA
+370 ISISEDGTA
-379 VYNAAAWALST
+379 VYNAAAWALAT
-390 DECTIYNSDDGSIYI
+390 DECTVYKSDDGSIYI

-433 EEKYSEIQ
+433 SEKYAEIQ
-441 DASSKFKVDQDVIDT
+441 DDSSKFKVDEDVIDT

-466 PTEEDT
+466 PSE
-472 TEETTENASEE
+472 EETSESETSGEETSESETGEEESTKEEKSSESDESEEAVSE
-483 ASSEDASSEEASS
+483 ASSE
-496 ESESES
+496 
-502 SSEEVT
+502 
-508 EESAEKNTESESES
+508 EESK
-522 EKESTSEAETK
+522 

>member
-1 MNRFMKYAAAAL
+1 MNRIMKYAAAAL
-13 AAATA
+13 VAATA

-26 QLEQKTPEDTVAV
+26 QLEKKAPEDTVAV
-39 TFGDT
+39 SFGDT

-70 CSNDMGDGSGMT
+70 CGNDMGDGSGMT

-103 YAEQNGIELSDA
+103 YAKKNGIELSDD

-120 DDAIEKLKE
+120 DEAIEKLQTE
-129 EGEDYLNA
+129 SEDYLDA

-194 AAEEGTTVT
+194 AADEATTEVSSDEDSSEEASSIENTEAESESASKDVTTST
-203 ETESGSEEEASS
+203 EEASS
-215 EAGSSEETS
+215 EKAST
-224 EAGSEEASSENAS
+224 EAVSTEEASSENVS
-237 DEAASSEV
+237 ELSS
-245 ASDEADSTEEA
+245 EA
-256 STEKETETST
+256 STE
-266 EVATETETETESAS
+266 
-280 DTEVVTEVATE
+280 D
-291 AESESESNTESD
+291 
-303 TESDTEVSNGSE
+303 
-315 ESTEAET
+315 STEAET

-333 MNDAAD
+333 MNDVAD
-339 KILKEFEDGSDAA
+339 KILKEFEEGNDAA

-370 ISISEEGTA
+370 ISISEDGTA
-379 VYNAAAWALST
+379 VYNAAAWALAT
-390 DECTIYNSDDGSIYI
+390 DECTVYRSDDGSIYI

-433 EEKYSEIQ
+433 SEKYAEIQ
-441 DASSKFKVDQDVIDT
+441 DDSSKFKVDEDVIDT

-466 PTEEDT
+466 PSE
-472 TEETTENASEE
+472 EETSESETGEEESTKEEKSSESDESEE
-483 ASSEDASSEEASS
+483 AVSEASSEEAS
-496 ESESES
+496 
-502 SSEEVT
+502 
-508 EESAEKNTESESES
+508 K
-522 EKESTSEAETK
+522 

>member
-1 MNRFMKYAAAAL
+1 MNRIMKYAAAAL

-26 QLEQKTPEDTVAV
+26 QLEKKAPEDTVAV
-39 TFGDT
+39 SFGDT

-103 YAEQNGIELSDA
+103 YAKKNGIELSDD

-120 DDAIEKLKE
+120 DEAIEKLQTE
-129 EGEDYLNA
+129 AEDYLDA

-194 AAEEGTTVT
+194 AAAEATTEASSDEGSSEEASSVENT
-203 ETESGSEEEASS
+203 ETESESASKDVTTSTEEASS
-215 EAGSSEETS
+215 EKAST
-224 EAGSEEASSENAS
+224 EEASSEKTS
-237 DEAASSEV
+237 ELSSE
-245 ASDEADSTEEA
+245 SDTEA
-256 STEKETETST
+256 STES
-266 EVATETETETESAS
+266 
-280 DTEVVTEVATE
+280 
-291 AESESESNTESD
+291 
-303 TESDTEVSNGSE
+303 
-315 ESTEAET
+315 ET

-339 KILKEFEDGSDAA
+339 KILKAFEEGNDAA

-370 ISISEEGTA
+370 ISISEDGTA
-379 VYNAAAWALST
+379 VYNAAAWALAT
-390 DECTIYNSDDGSIYI
+390 DECTVYKSDDGSIYI
-405 IRCLD
+405 IRCID

-433 EEKYSEIQ
+433 SEKYAEIQ
-441 DASSKFKVDQDVIDT
+441 DESSKFKVDEDVIDT

-466 PTEEDT
+466 PSEEETSEGETGKEETSENETSEEESSKAEKSSESDETEE
-472 TEETTENASEE
+472 AVSE
-483 ASSEDASSEEASS
+483 ASSE
-496 ESESES
+496 
-502 SSEEVT
+502 
-508 EESAEKNTESESES
+508 EESK
-522 EKESTSEAETK
+522 

>member
-1 MNRFMKYAAAAL
+1 MNRIMKYAAAAL
-13 AAATA
+13 VAATA

-26 QLEQKTPEDTVAV
+26 QLEKKAPEDTVAV
-39 TFGDT
+39 SFGDT

-103 YAEQNGIELSDA
+103 YAKKNGIELSDD

-120 DDAIEKLKE
+120 DEAIEKLQTE
-129 EGEDYLNA
+129 AEDYLDA

-194 AAEEGTTVT
+194 AADEATTEV
-203 ETESGSEEEASS
+203 SS
-215 EAGSSEETS
+215 DEDS
-224 EAGSEEASSENAS
+224 SEEASSIEN
-237 DEAASSEV
+237 
-245 ASDEADSTEEA
+245 
-256 STEKETETST
+256 
-266 EVATETETETESAS
+266 
-280 DTEVVTEVATE
+280 TE
-291 AESESESNTESD
+291 AESESVSKDVTTSTEEAS
-303 TESDTEVSNGSE
+303 SE
-315 ESTEAET
+315 KASTEAVSTGEASSENVSKLSSEASTEDSTEVET

-339 KILKEFEDGSDAA
+339 KILKEFEEGNDAA

-370 ISISEEGTA
+370 ISISEDGTA
-379 VYNAAAWALST
+379 VYNAAAWALAT
-390 DECTIYNSDDGSIYI
+390 DECTVYRSDDGSIYI

-433 EEKYSEIQ
+433 SEKYAEIQ
-441 DASSKFKVDQDVIDT
+441 DDSSKFKVDEDVIDT
-456 IRFTTPVYVA
+456 IR
-466 PTEEDT
+466 E
-472 TEETTENASEE
+472 EETSESETNVEETSESETGGEKTSENETSEEESVKAENSSESDESEEAVSE
-483 ASSEDASSEEASS
+483 ASSE
-496 ESESES
+496 
-502 SSEEVT
+502 
-508 EESAEKNTESESES
+508 EESK
-522 EKESTSEAETK
+522 

>member
-1 MNRFMKYAAAAL
+1 MNRIMKYAAAAL

-26 QLEQKTPEDTVAV
+26 QLEKKAPEDTVAV
-39 TFGDT
+39 SFGDT

-103 YAEQNGIELSDA
+103 YAKKNGIELSDD

-120 DDAIEKLKE
+120 DEAIEKLQTE
-129 EGEDYLNA
+129 AEDYLDA

-194 AAEEGTTVT
+194 AAAEATTEASSDEGSSEESSSVENT
-203 ETESGSEEEASS
+203 ETESISKDDETSTEEASS
-215 EAGSSEETS
+215 EKAST
-224 EAGSEEASSENAS
+224 EEASSEKTS
-237 DEAASSEV
+237 ERSSE
-245 ASDEADSTEEA
+245 SDTEA
-256 STEKETETST
+256 STES
-266 EVATETETETESAS
+266 
-280 DTEVVTEVATE
+280 
-291 AESESESNTESD
+291 
-303 TESDTEVSNGSE
+303 
-315 ESTEAET
+315 ET

-339 KILKEFEDGSDAA
+339 KILKEFEEGNDAA

-370 ISISEEGTA
+370 ISISEDGTA
-379 VYNAAAWALST
+379 VYNAAAWALAT
-390 DECTIYNSDDGSIYI
+390 DECTVYKSDDGSIYI
-405 IRCLD
+405 IRCID

-433 EEKYSEIQ
+433 SEKYAEIQ
-441 DASSKFKVDQDVIDT
+441 DESSKFKVDEDVIDT

-466 PTEEDT
+466 PSEEESSEGETSGEETSENETSEEESSKAENSSESDETEE
-472 TEETTENASEE
+472 AVSE
-483 ASSEDASSEEASS
+483 ASSE
-496 ESESES
+496 
-502 SSEEVT
+502 
-508 EESAEKNTESESES
+508 EESK
-522 EKESTSEAETK
+522 

>member
-26 QLEQKTPEDTVAV
+26 QLEQKTPQDTVAV

-44 NIMLDEVTYMIRSM
+44 NVMLDEVTYMIRAM
-58 EYTYESYFGSNI
+58 EYTYESYFGSSI

-103 YAEQNGIELSDA
+103 YAQQNGIELSDA
-115 QKAKV
+115 QKTKV
-120 DDAIEKLKE
+120 DEAIEKLKE

-137 VGATDELIEKTY
+137 IGATDELIEKTY

-157 VYMDLVADVDTTVG
+157 VYMELVADVDTTVG

-194 AAEEGTTVT
+194 AAEDSTTML
-203 ETESGSEEEASS
+203 ETESGSD
-215 EAGSSEETS
+215 EETS
-224 EAGSEEASSENAS
+224 ETGLEEIPSEHIS
-237 DEAASSEV
+237 DEAASSEG
-245 ASDEADSTEEA
+245 DTEEV
-256 STEKETETST
+256 SSEK
-266 EVATETETETESAS
+266 ETESAS
-280 DTEVVTEVATE
+280 DTEAVSEVG
-291 AESESESNTESD
+291 NESD
-303 TESDTEVSNGSE
+303 TESETEVLNGSE

-322 LSEEEQERQDA
+322 LSEEEKERQDA
-333 MNDAAD
+333 MNAAAD
-339 KILKEFEDGSDAA
+339 EILKQFEDGNDAA

-390 DECTIYNSDDGSIYI
+390 DECTVYNSDDGSIYI

-441 DASSKFKVDQDVIDT
+441 DASSKFKVDQDVLDA

-472 TEETTENASEE
+472 TEAGTENESEE
-483 ASSEDASSEEASS
+483 ASSGESSS

-502 SSEEVT
+502 SSEDAAKDNT
-508 EESAEKNTESESES
+508 EFESESEV
-522 EKESTSEAETK
+522 ESTSEAETK

>member
-26 QLEQKTPEDTVAV
+26 QLEQKTPQDTVAV

-44 NIMLDEVTYMIRSM
+44 NVMLDEVTYMIRAM
-58 EYTYESYFGSNI
+58 EYTYESYFGSSI

-103 YAEQNGIELSDA
+103 YAQQNGIELSDA
-115 QKAKV
+115 QKTKV
-120 DDAIEKLKE
+120 DEAIEKLKE

-137 VGATDELIEKTY
+137 IGATDELIEKTY

-157 VYMDLVADVDTTVG
+157 VYMELVADVDTTVG

-194 AAEEGTTVT
+194 AAEDSTTML
-203 ETESGSEEEASS
+203 ETESGSD
-215 EAGSSEETS
+215 EETS
-224 EAGSEEASSENAS
+224 ETGLEEIPSEHIS
-237 DEAASSEV
+237 DEATSSEG
-245 ASDEADSTEEA
+245 DTEEV
-256 STEKETETST
+256 SSEK
-266 EVATETETETESAS
+266 ETESAS
-280 DTEVVTEVATE
+280 DTEAVSE
-291 AESESESNTESD
+291 AGNESD
-303 TESDTEVSNGSE
+303 TESETEVLNGSE

-322 LSEEEQERQDA
+322 LSEEEKERQDA
-333 MNDAAD
+333 MNAAAD
-339 KILKEFEDGSDAA
+339 EILKQFEDGNDAA

-379 VYNAAAWALST
+379 VYNAVAWALST
-390 DECTIYNSDDGSIYI
+390 DECTVYNSDDGSIYI

-441 DASSKFKVDQDVIDT
+441 DASSKFKVDQDVLDT

-472 TEETTENASEE
+472 TEAGTENESEE
-483 ASSEDASSEEASS
+483 ASSGESSS

-502 SSEEVT
+502 SSEDAAKDNT
-508 EESAEKNTESESES
+508 EFESESEV
-522 EKESTSEAETK
+522 ESTSEAETK

>member
-1 MNRFMKYAAAAL
+1 MNRIMKYAAAAL

-26 QLEQKTPEDTVAV
+26 QLEKKEPEDTVAV
-39 TFGDT
+39 SFGDT

-70 CSNDMGDGSGMT
+70 CGNDMGDGSGMT

-103 YAEQNGIELSDA
+103 YAKKNGIELSDD

-120 DDAIEKLKE
+120 DEAIEKLQTE
-129 EGEDYLNA
+129 SEDYLDA

-194 AAEEGTTVT
+194 AAAEATTEV
-203 ETESGSEEEASS
+203 SS
-215 EAGSSEETS
+215 DEDSSEE
-224 EAGSEEASSENAS
+224 SSSIEN
-237 DEAASSEV
+237 
-245 ASDEADSTEEA
+245 
-256 STEKETETST
+256 
-266 EVATETETETESAS
+266 
-280 DTEVVTEVATE
+280 TE
-291 AESESESNTESD
+291 AESESASKDVTTSTEEASSEKASTEEASSEKASELSSEASTEDSTES
-303 TESDTEVSNGSE
+303 
-315 ESTEAET
+315 ET

-339 KILKEFEDGSDAA
+339 KILKAFEEGNDAA

-370 ISISEEGTA
+370 ISISEDGTA
-379 VYNAAAWALST
+379 VYNAAAWALAT
-390 DECTIYNSDDGSIYI
+390 DECTVYKSDDGSIYI
-405 IRCLD
+405 IRCID

-433 EEKYSEIQ
+433 SEKYAEIQ
-441 DASSKFKVDQDVIDT
+441 DESSKFKVDEDVIDT

-466 PTEEDT
+466 PSEEESSEGETSGEETSENETSEEESSKAEKSSESDETEE
-472 TEETTENASEE
+472 AVSE
-483 ASSEDASSEEASS
+483 ASSE
-496 ESESES
+496 
-502 SSEEVT
+502 
-508 EESAEKNTESESES
+508 EESK
-522 EKESTSEAETK
+522 

>member
-1 MNRFMKYAAAAL
+1 MNRIMKYAAAAL
-13 AAATA
+13 VAATA

-26 QLEQKTPEDTVAV
+26 QLEKKAPEDTVAV
-39 TFGDT
+39 SFGDT

-70 CSNDMGDGSGMT
+70 CGNDMGDGSGMT

-103 YAEQNGIELSDA
+103 YAKKNGIELSDD

-120 DDAIEKLKE
+120 DEAIEKLQTE
-129 EGEDYLNA
+129 SEDYLDA

-194 AAEEGTTVT
+194 AAAEATTEASSDEGSSEESSSVENT
-203 ETESGSEEEASS
+203 ETESISKDDETSTEEASS
-215 EAGSSEETS
+215 EKAST
-224 EAGSEEASSENAS
+224 EEASSEKTS
-237 DEAASSEV
+237 ELSS
-245 ASDEADSTEEA
+245 
-256 STEKETETST
+256 
-266 EVATETETETESAS
+266 
-280 DTEVVTEVATE
+280 
-291 AESESESNTESD
+291 ESD
-303 TESDTEVSNGSE
+303 TEASN
-315 ESTEAET
+315 ESET

-339 KILKEFEDGSDAA
+339 KILKEFEEGNDAA

-370 ISISEEGTA
+370 ISISEDGTA
-379 VYNAAAWALST
+379 VYNASAWALAT
-390 DECTIYNSDDGSIYI
+390 DECTVYRSDDGSIYI

-433 EEKYSEIQ
+433 SEKYAEIQ
-441 DASSKFKVDQDVIDT
+441 DDSSKFKVDEDVIDT

-466 PTEEDT
+466 PSE
-472 TEETTENASEE
+472 EETSESETSGEETSESETGEKESTKEEKSSESDESEEVVSE
-483 ASSEDASSEEASS
+483 ASSE
-496 ESESES
+496 
-502 SSEEVT
+502 
-508 EESAEKNTESESES
+508 EESK
-522 EKESTSEAETK
+522 

>member
-1 MNRFMKYAAAAL
+1 MNRIMKYAAAAL
-13 AAATA
+13 VAATA

-26 QLEQKTPEDTVAV
+26 QLEKKAPEDTVAV
-39 TFGDT
+39 SFGDT

-70 CSNDMGDGSGMT
+70 CGNDMGDGSGMT

-103 YAEQNGIELSDA
+103 YAKKNGIELSDD

-120 DDAIEKLKE
+120 DEAIEKLQTE
-129 EGEDYLNA
+129 SEDYLEA

-194 AAEEGTTVT
+194 AAEEATTEVSSDEDSSEEASSIENTEAESESASKDVT
-203 ETESGSEEEASS
+203 TSTEEASS
-215 EAGSSEETS
+215 EKAST
-224 EAGSEEASSENAS
+224 EAVSTEEASSENVS
-237 DEAASSEV
+237 KLSS
-245 ASDEADSTEEA
+245 EA
-256 STEKETETST
+256 STEDST
-266 EVATETETETESAS
+266 EV
-280 DTEVVTEVATE
+280 
-291 AESESESNTESD
+291 
-303 TESDTEVSNGSE
+303 
-315 ESTEAET
+315 ET

-339 KILKEFEDGSDAA
+339 KILKEFEEGNDAA

-370 ISISEEGTA
+370 ISISEDGTA
-379 VYNAAAWALST
+379 VYNAAAWALAT
-390 DECTIYNSDDGSIYI
+390 DECTVYRSDDGSIYI

-433 EEKYSEIQ
+433 SEKYAEIQ
-441 DASSKFKVDQDVIDT
+441 DDSSKFKVDEDVIDT

-466 PTEEDT
+466 PSE
-472 TEETTENASEE
+472 EETSESETNGEETSESETGGEKTSENETSEEESVKAENSSESDESEEAVSE
-483 ASSEDASSEEASS
+483 ASSE
-496 ESESES
+496 
-502 SSEEVT
+502 
-508 EESAEKNTESESES
+508 EESK
-522 EKESTSEAETK
+522 

>member
-1 MNRFMKYAAAAL
+1 MNRIMKYAAAAL

-26 QLEQKTPEDTVAV
+26 QLENKAPEDTVAV
-39 TFGDT
+39 SFGDT

-103 YAEQNGIELSDA
+103 YAKKNGIELSDD

-120 DDAIEKLKE
+120 DEAIEKLQTE
-129 EGEDYLNA
+129 AEDYLDA

-194 AAEEGTTVT
+194 AANEATTEVSSDEDSSEEASSIENTEAESESASKDVTTST
-203 ETESGSEEEASS
+203 EEASS
-215 EAGSSEETS
+215 EKAST
-224 EAGSEEASSENAS
+224 EEASSENVS
-237 DEAASSEV
+237 KLSS
-245 ASDEADSTEEA
+245 EA
-256 STEKETETST
+256 STEDST
-266 EVATETETETESAS
+266 EV
-280 DTEVVTEVATE
+280 
-291 AESESESNTESD
+291 
-303 TESDTEVSNGSE
+303 
-315 ESTEAET
+315 ET

-339 KILKEFEDGSDAA
+339 KILKEFEEGNDAA

-370 ISISEEGTA
+370 ISISEDGTA
-379 VYNAAAWALST
+379 VYNAAAWALAT
-390 DECTIYNSDDGSIYI
+390 DECTVYRSDDGSIYI

-433 EEKYSEIQ
+433 SEKYAEIQ
-441 DASSKFKVDQDVIDT
+441 DDSSKFKVDEDVIDT

-466 PTEEDT
+466 PSE
-472 TEETTENASEE
+472 EETSESETSGEETSESETGEEESTKEEKSSESDESEEAVSE
-483 ASSEDASSEEASS
+483 ASSE
-496 ESESES
+496 
-502 SSEEVT
+502 
-508 EESAEKNTESESES
+508 EESK
-522 EKESTSEAETK
+522 

>member
-1 MNRFMKYAAAAL
+1 MNRIMKYAAAAL

-26 QLEQKTPEDTVAV
+26 QLEKKAPEDTVAV
-39 TFGDT
+39 SFGDT

-70 CSNDMGDGSGMT
+70 CGNDMGDGSGMT

-103 YAEQNGIELSDA
+103 YAKKNGIELSDD

-120 DDAIEKLKE
+120 DEAIEKLQTE
-129 EGEDYLNA
+129 SEDYLDA

-194 AAEEGTTVT
+194 AADEATTEVSSDEDSSEEAYSIENTEVELESASKDVTTST
-203 ETESGSEEEASS
+203 EEASS
-215 EAGSSEETS
+215 EKAST
-224 EAGSEEASSENAS
+224 EAVSTGEASSENVS
-237 DEAASSEV
+237 KLSS
-245 ASDEADSTEEA
+245 EA
-256 STEKETETST
+256 STEDST
-266 EVATETETETESAS
+266 EV
-280 DTEVVTEVATE
+280 
-291 AESESESNTESD
+291 
-303 TESDTEVSNGSE
+303 
-315 ESTEAET
+315 ET

-339 KILKEFEDGSDAA
+339 KIIKEFEEGNDAA

-370 ISISEEGTA
+370 ISISEDGTA
-379 VYNAAAWALST
+379 VYNASAWALAT
-390 DECTIYNSDDGSIYI
+390 DECTVYRSDDGSIYI

-433 EEKYSEIQ
+433 SEKYAEIQ
-441 DASSKFKVDQDVIDT
+441 DDSSKFKVDEDVIDT

-466 PTEEDT
+466 PSE
-472 TEETTENASEE
+472 EETSESETSGEETSESETGEEESTKEEKSGESDESEEAVSE
-483 ASSEDASSEEASS
+483 ASSE
-496 ESESES
+496 
-502 SSEEVT
+502 
-508 EESAEKNTESESES
+508 EESK
-522 EKESTSEAETK
+522 

>member
-1 MNRFMKYAAAAL
+1 MNRIMKYAAAAL
-13 AAATA
+13 VAATA

-26 QLEQKTPEDTVAV
+26 QLEKKAPEDTVAV
-39 TFGDT
+39 SFGDT

-70 CSNDMGDGSGMT
+70 CGNDMGDGSGMT

-103 YAEQNGIELSDA
+103 YAKKNGIELSDD

-120 DDAIEKLKE
+120 DEAIEKLQTE
-129 EGEDYLNA
+129 SEDYLDA

-194 AAEEGTTVT
+194 AADEATTEVSSDEDSSEEASSIENTEAESESASKDVTTST
-203 ETESGSEEEASS
+203 EEASS
-215 EAGSSEETS
+215 EKAST
-224 EAGSEEASSENAS
+224 EAVSTEEASSENVS
-237 DEAASSEV
+237 ELSSE
-245 ASDEADSTEEA
+245 ASAEDSTE
-256 STEKETETST
+256 
-266 EVATETETETESAS
+266 V
-280 DTEVVTEVATE
+280 
-291 AESESESNTESD
+291 
-303 TESDTEVSNGSE
+303 
-315 ESTEAET
+315 ET

-339 KILKEFEDGSDAA
+339 KILKEFEEGNDAA

-370 ISISEEGTA
+370 ISISEDGTA

-390 DECTIYNSDDGSIYI
+390 DECTVYKSDDGSIYI

-433 EEKYSEIQ
+433 SEKYAEIQ
-441 DASSKFKVDQDVIDT
+441 EESSKFKVDEDVIDT

-466 PTEEDT
+466 PSE
-472 TEETTENASEE
+472 EETSESETNGEETSESETNGEETSESETGGEKTSENETSEEESVKAENSSESDESEEAVSE
-483 ASSEDASSEEASS
+483 ASSE
-496 ESESES
+496 
-502 SSEEVT
+502 
-508 EESAEKNTESESES
+508 EESK
-522 EKESTSEAETK
+522 

>member
-1 MNRFMKYAAAAL
+1 MNRIMKYAAAAL

-26 QLEQKTPEDTVAV
+26 QLEKKAPEDTVAV
-39 TFGDT
+39 SFGDT

-70 CSNDMGDGSGMT
+70 CGNDMGDGSGMT

-103 YAEQNGIELSDA
+103 YAKKNGIELSDD

-120 DDAIEKLKE
+120 DEAIEKLQTE
-129 EGEDYLNA
+129 SEDYLDA

-194 AAEEGTTVT
+194 AANEATTEVSSDEDSSEEASSIENTEAESESASKDVTTST
-203 ETESGSEEEASS
+203 EEASS
-215 EAGSSEETS
+215 EKAST
-224 EAGSEEASSENAS
+224 EAVSTEEASSENVS
-237 DEAASSEV
+237 ELSS
-245 ASDEADSTEEA
+245 EA
-256 STEKETETST
+256 STE
-266 EVATETETETESAS
+266 
-280 DTEVVTEVATE
+280 D
-291 AESESESNTESD
+291 
-303 TESDTEVSNGSE
+303 
-315 ESTEAET
+315 STEAET

-333 MNDAAD
+333 MNDVAD
-339 KILKEFEDGSDAA
+339 KILKEFEEGNDAA

-370 ISISEEGTA
+370 ISISEDGTA
-379 VYNAAAWALST
+379 VYNAAAWALATDDALYIEAMTAAST
-390 DECTIYNSDDGSIYI
+390 SSAVLMITN
-405 IRCLD
+405 
-410 DNDEEA
+410 EEA

-433 EEKYSEIQ
+433 SEKYAEIQ
-441 DASSKFKVDQDVIDT
+441 DDSSKFKVDEDVIDT

-466 PTEEDT
+466 PSE
-472 TEETTENASEE
+472 EETSESETSGEETSESETGEKESTKEEKSSESDESEEVVSE
-483 ASSEDASSEEASS
+483 ASSE
-496 ESESES
+496 
-502 SSEEVT
+502 
-508 EESAEKNTESESES
+508 EESK
-522 EKESTSEAETK
+522 

>member
-1 MNRFMKYAAAAL
+1 MNRIMKYAAAAL

-26 QLEQKTPEDTVAV
+26 QLEKKAPEDTVAV
-39 TFGDT
+39 SFGDT

-70 CSNDMGDGSGMT
+70 CGNDMGDGSGMT

-103 YAEQNGIELSDA
+103 YAKKNGIELSDD

-120 DDAIEKLKE
+120 DEAIEKLQTE
-129 EGEDYLNA
+129 SEDYLDA

-194 AAEEGTTVT
+194 AAAEATTEV
-203 ETESGSEEEASS
+203 SS
-215 EAGSSEETS
+215 DEDSSEE
-224 EAGSEEASSENAS
+224 SSSIEN
-237 DEAASSEV
+237 
-245 ASDEADSTEEA
+245 
-256 STEKETETST
+256 
-266 EVATETETETESAS
+266 
-280 DTEVVTEVATE
+280 TE
-291 AESESESNTESD
+291 AESESASKDVTTSTEEASSEKASTEEASSEKASELSSEASTEDSTES
-303 TESDTEVSNGSE
+303 
-315 ESTEAET
+315 ET

-339 KILKEFEDGSDAA
+339 KILKAFEEGNDAA

-370 ISISEEGTA
+370 ISISEDGTA
-379 VYNAAAWALST
+379 VYNAAAWALAT
-390 DECTIYNSDDGSIYI
+390 DECTVYRSDDGSIYI

-433 EEKYSEIQ
+433 SEKYAEIQ
-441 DASSKFKVDQDVIDT
+441 DDSSKFKVDEDVIDT

-466 PTEEDT
+466 PSE
-472 TEETTENASEE
+472 EETSESETSGEETSESETGEKESTKEEKSSESDESEEAVSE
-483 ASSEDASSEEASS
+483 ASSE
-496 ESESES
+496 
-502 SSEEVT
+502 
-508 EESAEKNTESESES
+508 EESK
-522 EKESTSEAETK
+522 

>member
-1 MNRFMKYAAAAL
+1 MNRIMKYAAAAL

-26 QLEQKTPEDTVAV
+26 QLEKKAPEDTVAV
-39 TFGDT
+39 SFGDT

-103 YAEQNGIELSDA
+103 YAKKNGIELSDD

-120 DDAIEKLKE
+120 DEAIEKLQTE
-129 EGEDYLNA
+129 AEDYLDA

-194 AAEEGTTVT
+194 AAAEATTEASSDEGSSEESSSVENT
-203 ETESGSEEEASS
+203 EIESISKDDETSTEEASS
-215 EAGSSEETS
+215 EKAST
-224 EAGSEEASSENAS
+224 EAVSTEAVSTEEASSEKAS
-237 DEAASSEV
+237 ELSS
-245 ASDEADSTEEA
+245 EA
-256 STEKETETST
+256 STEDST
-266 EVATETETETESAS
+266 ES
-280 DTEVVTEVATE
+280 
-291 AESESESNTESD
+291 
-303 TESDTEVSNGSE
+303 
-315 ESTEAET
+315 ET

-339 KILKEFEDGSDAA
+339 KILKEFEEGNDAA

-370 ISISEEGTA
+370 ISISEDGTA
-379 VYNAAAWALST
+379 VYNAAAWALAT
-390 DECTIYNSDDGSIYI
+390 DECTVYKSDDGSIYI
-405 IRCLD
+405 IRCID

-433 EEKYSEIQ
+433 SEKYAEIQ
-441 DASSKFKVDQDVIDT
+441 DESSKFKVDEDVIDT

-466 PTEEDT
+466 PSEEESSEGETSGEETSENETSEEESSKAEKSSESDETEE
-472 TEETTENASEE
+472 AVSEV
-483 ASSEDASSEEASS
+483 SSEE
-496 ESESES
+496 ES
-502 SSEEVT
+502 
-508 EESAEKNTESESES
+508 K
-522 EKESTSEAETK
+522 